1 MPLARRRRR
10 VPGLAPRGG
19 SRIRTGGDAIAAFV
33 LASLSVL
40 ICSSVIAALHSSSG
54 ANYDALGLVYLPAV
68 IGVAFLFGLRAGV
81 LTSLAA
87 AVVFDAVIL
96 PPGGWQTPDARVW
109 LLFAALLL
117 SGAAVAELAA
127 RERRRSEQAYER
139 EREAALLAGLSSAL
153 VGGASLELAQVDAA
167 RVAAAAIGAPAAR
180 IVFGRGP
187 LAGQVALPLDV
198 DGRVIGRLEL
208 MGADPLVLGDENAQ
222 RVARSLAGVLALAQ
236 ERERLAHADVEA
248 EALRASDALKTAL
261 LRAVSHELRTPL
273 TAIKAAVGALR
284 GDQVQLG
291 EEAVRELL
299 ADVSIETDRL
309 DRLVSDLLDV
319 SRLQAGSATTALD
332 WCEVDDLLRGAVAA
346 GRSRAPGAHV
356 DVEAD
361 DGLPLVHCDASQ
373 IERVLVNLIE
383 NAAKFSPEGAPV
395 VLRARATDG
404 GDHVEISVIDHGP
417 GIDLDQRERV
427 FEPFYR
433 GRGGGAGGTGLGLAI
448 ARGFVQ
454 ANAGTLTID
463 DAPGGGTCMRIV
475 LPSLKVTEEVPA

>member
-1 MPLARRRRR
+1 MPLARRR
-10 VPGLAPRGG
+10 VPGLAPRHG
-19 SRIRTGGDAIAAFV
+19 SRIRTGGDALAAFV
-33 LASLSVL
+33 LGTLAVAL
-40 ICSSVIAALHSSSG
+40 CSSIIAVLHSSLG
-54 ANYDALGLVYLPAV
+54 ANYEALGLVYLPAV

-81 LTSLAA
+81 LTAVA
-87 AVVFDAVIL
+87 AVTVFDLLLL
-96 PPGGWQTPDARVW
+96 PPAKLKAPDSRVW

-117 SGAAVAELAA
+117 SGAAVAELAV

-180 IVFGRGP
+180 IVLGRGP

-208 MGADPLVLGDENAQ
+208 MGAGEAVLQDENAL

-248 EALRASDALKTAL
+248 EALRHSDALKTAL

-299 ADVSIETDRL
+299 EDVSIETDRL

-319 SRLQAGSATTALD
+319 SRLQAGSASTALD
-332 WCEVDDLLRGAVAA
+332 WCEVDDLLRGAVASA
-346 GRSRAPGAHV
+346 RSRAAGTHI
-356 DVEAD
+356 DTETEEA
-361 DGLPLVHCDASQ
+361 LPLVRCDATQ

-383 NAAKFSPEGAPV
+383 NAAKFSPPDQPV
-395 VLRARATDG
+395 LLRARKTG
-404 GDHVEISVIDHGP
+404 EEHVEISVIDHGP
-417 GIDLDQRERV
+417 GIALDQRERV
-427 FEPFYR
+427 FEPFFR
-433 GRGGGAGGTGLGLAI
+433 GRGGGVGGTGLGLAI
-448 ARGFVQ
+448 ARGFVE

-475 LPSLKVTEEVPA
+475 LPSLKVSEEVPA